1 MGAASLPLTLLVF
14 CHRVCLVWFGSHF
27 LLSRTSTMAFGDLK
41 TEKGV
46 EALNTFLADKSY
58 IEGYA
63 PSQADVA
70 TLNALSK
77 APASSFP
84 HALRWFNHIKSFGAE
99 SSSFPG
105 AKAPAADDD
114 DDDVDLFASD
124 DEDAEAAAKLK
135 EERVKAYTDKKSK
148 KPVLIAKS
156 SILLDVKPWDD
167 ETDMAEMEKLVRK
180 IECEGLLWGAAK
192 LVPLAYGIKKLQICC
207 VVVDDLVSIDWLT
220 EEIEKI
226 EDLVQS
232 VDIAAF
238 NKI

>member
-1 MGAASLPLTLLVF
+1 MG
-14 CHRVCLVWFGSHF
+14 HF
-27 LLSRTSTMAFGDLK
+27 LLSRSSTMAFGDLK

-63 PSQADVA
+63 PSQADV
-70 TLNALSK
+70 TTINAMNK
-77 APASSFP
+77 APASSMA
-84 HALRWFNHIKSFGAE
+84 HALRWYNHIKSFGAE

-105 AKAPAADDD
+105 AKAPAA
-114 DDDVDLFASD
+114 
-124 DEDAEAAAKLK
+124 AAAKLK
-135 EERVKAYTDKKSK
+135 EERVKAYADKKAS

-156 SILLDVKPWDD
+156 SIILDVKPWDD
-167 ETDMAEMEKLVRK
+167 ETDMKAMEAHVRS
-180 IECEGLLWGAAK
+180 IECEGLLWGASK
-192 LVPLAYGIKKLQICC
+192 LVPLAYGIMKFQICC
-207 VVVDDLVSIDWLT
+207 VVVDDKVSIEWLT
-220 EEIEKI
+220 EEIEKN

>member
-1 MGAASLPLTLLVF
+1 M
-14 CHRVCLVWFGSHF
+14 GSHF

-84 HALRWFNHIKSFGAE
+84 HALRWFNHIKSFRAE

-105 AKAPAADDD
+105 AKAPAAAPAAAAADDDD

-135 EERVKAYTDKKSK
+135 EERVKA
-148 KPVLIAKS
+148 
-156 SILLDVKPWDD
+156 WDD

>member
-1 MGAASLPLTLLVF
+1 MGF
-14 CHRVCLVWFGSHF
+14 CHRVCLVGMGSHF

-84 HALRWFNHIKSFGAE
+84 HALRWFNHIKSFRAE

-105 AKAPAADDD
+105 AKAPAAAPAAAADDD
-114 DDDVDLFASD
+114 
-124 DEDAEAAAKLK
+124 
-135 EERVKAYTDKKSK
+135 
-148 KPVLIAKS
+148 
-156 SILLDVKPWDD
+156 
-167 ETDMAEMEKLVRK
+167 TDMAEMEKLVRK

-226 EDLVQS
+226 EDLAQS

>member
-1 MGAASLPLTLLVF
+1 MGF
-14 CHRVCLVWFGSHF
+14 CHRVCLVGMGSHF

-63 PSQADVA
+63 PSQADV
-70 TLNALSK
+70 TTFSALSK
-77 APASSFP
+77 APATSFP
-84 HALRWFNHIKSFGAE
+84 HALRWYNHIKSFGAE
-99 SSSFPG
+99 SSNFPG
-105 AKAPAADDD
+105 AKAPAAAPAAAAADD
-114 DDDVDLFASD
+114 D

-135 EERVKAYTDKKSK
+135 EERVKAYAEKKSK

-156 SILLDVKPWDD
+156 SIILDVKPWDD
-167 ETDMAEMEKLVRK
+167 ETDMAEMEKNVRK
-180 IECEGLLWGAAK
+180 IECEGLLWGASK
-192 LVPLAYGIKKLQICC
+192 LVPLAYGIKKLQLCC
-207 VVVDDLVSIDWLT
+207 VVVDDEVSIDWLT
-220 EEIEKI
+220 EEIAKD
-226 EDLVQS
+226 EDFVQS